1 MSWIGQK
8 KLICHIQEFTLNYH
22 THTKN
27 IEMKPIVMKLETIT
41 SVISMTFFR
50 IYDSF
55 KFNDYMF
62 YPYILCVSVVVES
75 ETGL

>member
-8 KLICHIQEFTLNYH
+8 KVICHIHEFSLDYH
-22 THTKN
+22 THSKN

-41 SVISMTFFR
+41 SVISMTFFH

-55 KFNDYMF
+55 KFHDYWF
-62 YPYILCVSVVVES
+62 YSYILCVSVVVES